1 MQTVCYPLIH
11 AKLRQFLRKLA
22 GGPGWIRIPLLGSSP
37 ARDFSSNPILHQLL
51 QQMLI
56 YRAVVE
62 SVARDSASQA
72 LNKRPIIVKPSVR
85 IRRWIFTESMRA
97 RPKDIE
103 REVRFRPVIPARFRT
118 ALCIW
123 TLGLIVVHK
132 TMRGARNALLS
143 LDPVRPVSF
152 GRPGPG
158 LGQLVDVR
166 GAVYV

>member
-37 ARDFSSNPILHQLL
+37 ARDFSSHPILHQLL

-103 REVRFRPVIPARFRT
+103 REVRFRRSSFRTCVTDGPRRSATADFHDSSHAAGDYPDSSLGSRVGRGSGPVIR
-118 ALCIW
+118 
-123 TLGLIVVHK
+123 H
-132 TMRGARNALLS
+132 
-143 LDPVRPVSF
+143 
-152 GRPGPG
+152 GRKGVG
-158 LGQLVDVR
+158 
-166 GAVYV
+166 